1 MPTSF
6 RRDYTPPPAIVD
18 QINIEFVLNAQHTR
32 VTATSKIRRQPSI
45 GAGQASELRL
55 SGDGQRVV
63 KCLINGLEASRQD
76 GNDLILVLRDDACEI
91 VCETEINPKDNSSL
105 MGLYQSNGNYFTQCE
120 AEGFRKITY
129 FLDRPDVMTRYT
141 VTLHAEKSLC
151 PVLLSNGN
159 LTGEGNNRDKPGWHW
174 ARWEDPFPKP
184 SYLFAMVAGTL
195 VATQTNVKQPSG
207 RDALLQVWVEPGN
220 ETKTQHALDS
230 LVKSIVWDEKRFGL
244 ELDLERFMIV
254 AVSDFNMGAME
265 NKGLNIFNTKYVFAN
280 PWLATDADFANVE
293 SVVGHEYFHNWTGN
307 RVTCRD
313 WFQLTLKEGLT
324 VFRDQEFSA
333 DLLVAETGK
342 PSARSVKRIDDVR
355 VLRTMQFPEDAG
367 PMAHPIRPDSYEEIN
382 NFYTVTVYEKGA
394 EVIRMM
400 HTLVGETGFR
410 KGMDL
415 YFKRHDGQAVTCDDF
430 MASIAD
436 ANQRDF
442 SQFSRWY
449 SRAGTPRVH
458 AQGSFDQKNKR
469 FTLHFKQLTTEPFHI
484 PIRVGLLG
492 ADGKD
497 IAGTS
502 RLLELTSAEQSFTF
516 DGIVNPP
523 IASLL
528 RDFSAPIYLDYPYSD
543 ENIAFLATFDSD
555 LFNRWDALQ
564 QLAIRTLLV
573 ATKAQKAVDAKDVTP
588 LLTVFKAALDDQS
601 LDASYKELLLT
612 LPSEAIIAEHL
623 DVVNPDYIRVARD
636 SLKDVLANALAID
649 WQRAY
654 QDNTALDLAYE
665 ASAAASGR
673 RALAGVALNYFVLTG
688 QSLALDSAL
697 LQVKVANN
705 MTEKLSAL
713 SALAQVPSYHINE
726 ALVHFEAEYSSE
738 ALAMDKWFVV
748 QAQQHVQALPKVQAL
763 MNHPAFSLKNPNK
776 VRSLL
781 GAFFSGNLAEFHKTN
796 GSGYRFWAEQVLKLD
811 AINPQVA
818 ARLARA
824 LDRWRRFEPTR
835 QSAMREA
842 LESVKT
848 QAKSADVLE
857 IVTKALA

>member
-6 RRDYTPPPAIVD
+6 RRDYTSPPAIVD
-18 QINIEFVLNAQHTR
+18 QISLEFVLNAQHTR
-32 VTATSKIRRQPSI
+32 VIATSKVRRQPSI
-45 GAGQASELRL
+45 GTGQASELRL
-55 SGDGQRVV
+55 SGDGQRLIRCVV
-63 KCLINGLEASRQD
+63 NGLEASRQD

-91 VCETEINPKDNSSL
+91 ICETEINPVDNSSL

-129 FLDRPDVMTRYT
+129 FLDRPDVMARYT
-141 VTLHAEKSLC
+141 VTLHADKSLC
-151 PVLLSNGN
+151 PILLSNGN
-159 LTGEGNNRDKPGWHW
+159 LIGQGDTPEKPGWHW
-174 ARWEDPFPKP
+174 ACWEDPFPKP
-184 SYLFAMVAGTL
+184 SYLFAMVAGKL
-195 VATQTNVKQPSG
+195 VATETTIKQPSG
-207 RDALLQVWVEPGN
+207 REALLQVWVEPGN
-220 ETKTQHALDS
+220 ESKTQHALDS
-230 LVKSIVWDEKRFGL
+230 LVKSIVWDEKRYGL

-342 PSARSVKRIDDVR
+342 QSARSVKRIDDVQ
-355 VLRTMQFPEDAG
+355 VLRSMQFPEDAG

-394 EVIRMM
+394 EVIRML
-400 HTLVGETGFR
+400 HTLVGEAGFR
-410 KGMDL
+410 AGMDL

-430 MASIAD
+430 VASIAD

-449 SRAGTPRVH
+449 SAAGTPQVN
-458 AQGSFDQKNKR
+458 ATGKFDEVNKC
-469 FTLHFKQLTTEPFHI
+469 FTLSFKQLAAEPFHI
-484 PIRVGLLG
+484 PIRIGLLG

-497 IAGTS
+497 ISGTS
-502 RLLELTSAEQSFTF
+502 RLLELTEREQCFTF
-516 DGIVNPP
+516 DGIANLPT
-523 IASLL
+523 ASLL
-528 RDFSAPIYLDYPYSD
+528 RDFSAPIHLNYPHSD
-543 ENIAFLATFDSD
+543 ENLAFLATYDSD

-564 QLAIRTLLV
+564 QLSSRVLV
-573 ATKAQKAVDAKDVTP
+573 TAAKRQKAVSAEDAAP
-588 LLTVFKAALDDQS
+588 LIQVFKLALNDAT

-612 LPSEAIIAEHL
+612 LPSESILAEQL
-623 DVVNPDYIRVARD
+623 DVVDPDYIRIARN
-636 SLKDVLANALAID
+636 SLKDIIANTLATD
-649 WQRAY
+649 WQQAY
-654 QDNTALDLAYE
+654 QNNTALALPYE
-665 ASAAASGR
+665 VSAAAAGR
-673 RALAGVALNYFVLTG
+673 RALAGTALHYFVLTG
-688 QSLALDSAL
+688 QALALDGAL
-697 LQVKVANN
+697 TQVKIANN

-713 SALAQVPSYHINE
+713 RALAQVPSYHIND
-726 ALVHFEAEYSSE
+726 ALVYFEEEYGNE

-748 QAQQHVQALPKVQAL
+748 QAQQHIQALPKVQAL

-781 GAFFSGNLAEFHKTN
+781 GAFFTGNLAEFHKAN
-796 GSGYRFWAEQVLKLD
+796 GSGYRFWAEQVLALD

-835 QSAMREA
+835 QIAMREA
-842 LESVKT
+842 LENVKT

>member
-18 QINIEFVLNAQHTR
+18 QIAIEFVLNAQHTR

-63 KCLINGLEASRQD
+63 KCLVNGLEASRQD
-76 GNDLILVLRDDACEI
+76 GNDLILVLRDDSCEI
-91 VCETEINPKDNSSL
+91 VCETEIYPKDNSSL

-159 LTGEGNNRDKPGWHW
+159 LTGSGNSMENPGWHW

-195 VATQTNVKQPSG
+195 VATQTTVKQPSG

-280 PWLATDADFANVE
+280 PWLATDADFSNVE

-342 PSARSVKRIDDVR
+342 LSARSVKRIDDVR
-355 VLRTMQFPEDAG
+355 VLRSMQFPEDAG

-430 MASIAD
+430 MTCIAD
-436 ANQRDF
+436 ANKRDF

-449 SRAGTPRVH
+449 SQAGTPRVH
-458 AQGSFDQKNKR
+458 AHGSFDEKNNR
-469 FTLHFKQLTTEPFHI
+469 FTLHFKQLSAEPFHI

-502 RLLELTSAEQSFTF
+502 RLLELTGVEQSFTF
-516 DGIVNPP
+516 EGITQPP
-523 IASLL
+523 IASML
-528 RDFSAPIYLDYPYSD
+528 RDFSAPIYLDYPHSD
-543 ENIAFLATFDSD
+543 ENLAFLATFDSD

-564 QLAIRTLLV
+564 QLAIRTLLA
-573 ATKAQKAVDAKDVTP
+573 ATKAQKAVDANDVKP
-588 LLTVFKAALDDQS
+588 LLKVFKAALDDQT

-623 DVVNPDYIRVARD
+623 EIVNPDYIRVARD
-636 SLKDVLANALAID
+636 SLKDVLANALAAD
-649 WQRAY
+649 WQHTY
-654 QDNTALDLAYE
+654 TSNTSLELPYE
-665 ASAAASGR
+665 VSAAAAGR

-697 LQVKVANN
+697 LQLKVANN

-726 ALVHFEAEYSSE
+726 ALVHFETEYSAE

-748 QAQQHVQALPKVQAL
+748 QAQQHFQALPKVQAL

-796 GSGYRFWAEQVLKLD
+796 GSGYRFWTEQVLKLD

-842 LESVKT
+842 LEHVKT

>member
-6 RRDYTPPPAIVD
+6 RRDYTPPNAIVD
-18 QINIEFVLNAQHTR
+18 QISLDFVLNAQHTR
-32 VTATSKIRRQPSI
+32 VIATSNIRRQPSI

-55 SGDGQRVV
+55 SGDGQRLIR
-63 KCLINGLEASRQD
+63 CLVNGSEASRQD
-76 GNDLILVLRDDACEI
+76 GNDLILVLRDDHCEI
-91 VCETEINPKDNSSL
+91 ICETEINPTDNSSL

-129 FLDRPDVMTRYT
+129 FLDRPDVMARYT
-141 VTLHAEKSLC
+141 VTLHAEKALC

-159 LTGEGNNRDKPGWHW
+159 LIGQGDSQEQPGWHW

-184 SYLFAMVAGTL
+184 SYLFAMVAGQL
-195 VATQTNVKQPSG
+195 VATETTIKQPSG
-207 RDALLQVWVEPGN
+207 KDALLQVWVEPGN
-220 ETKTQHALDS
+220 ENKTQHALDS
-230 LVKSIVWDEKRFGL
+230 LVKSIVWDEKRYGL

-265 NKGLNIFNTKYVFAN
+265 NKGLNIFNTKFVFAN

-342 PSARSVKRIDDVR
+342 QSARSVKRIDDVR

-394 EVIRMM
+394 EVIRML
-400 HTLVGETGFR
+400 HTLVGEAGFR
-410 KGMDL
+410 AGMDL

-430 MASIAD
+430 IASIAD
-436 ANQRDF
+436 ANKRDF

-449 SRAGTPRVH
+449 SHAGTPKVDVL
-458 AQGSFDQKNKR
+458 GTFDESNKR
-469 FTLHFKQLTTEPFHI
+469 FTLSFKQRSKEPFHI

-497 IAGTS
+497 IEGTA
-502 RLLELTSAEQSFTF
+502 RLLELTEGEQSFIF
-516 DGIVNPP
+516 DNVAHSP

-528 RDFSAPIYLDYPYSD
+528 RDFSAPIYLHYPHSN
-543 ENIAFLATFDSD
+543 ENLAFLATYDSD

-564 QLAIRTLLV
+564 QLASRVLV
-573 ATKAQKAVDAKDVTP
+573 DAAKAQKAVSAESAAP
-588 LLTVFKAALDDQS
+588 LIEVFKSALNDS
-601 LDASYKELLLT
+601 ALDASYKELLLT
-612 LPSEAIIAEHL
+612 LPTEGILAEQL
-623 DVVNPDYIRVARD
+623 DVVNPDYIRVARN
-636 SLKDVLANALAID
+636 SLKELLANALTVD
-649 WQRAY
+649 WQHTY
-654 QDNTALDLAYE
+654 ESNTALDSAYE
-665 ASAAASGR
+665 VSASAAGR
-673 RALAGVALNYFVLTG
+673 RALAGTALQYFVLTG
-688 QSLALDSAL
+688 QALALDSAL
-697 LQVKVANN
+697 MQVKIANN

-726 ALVHFEAEYSSE
+726 ALVHFEAEYGNE

-748 QAQQHVQALPKVQAL
+748 QAQQHFQALPKVQAL

-781 GAFFSGNLAEFHKTN
+781 GAFFTGNLAEFHKAN
-796 GSGYRFWAEQVLKLD
+796 GSGYRFWSEQVLTLD

-835 QSAMREA
+835 QIAMREA
-842 LESVKT
+842 LENVKT

>member
-6 RRDYTPPPAIVD
+6 RRDYTSPPAIVD
-18 QINIEFVLNAQHTR
+18 QISLEFVLNAQHTR
-32 VTATSKIRRQPSI
+32 VIATSKVRRQPSI

-55 SGDGQRVV
+55 SGDGQRLVRCEV
-63 KCLINGLEASRQD
+63 NGLEASRQD
-76 GNDLILVLRDDACEI
+76 GNDLILVLRDDTCEI
-91 VCETEINPKDNSSL
+91 ICETEINPADNSSL

-129 FLDRPDVMTRYT
+129 FLDRPDVMARYT

-159 LTGEGNNRDKPGWHW
+159 LIAQGESSEKPGWHW

-184 SYLFAMVAGTL
+184 SYLFAMVAGNL
-195 VATQTNVKQPSG
+195 VATETSITQPSG
-207 RDALLQVWVEPGN
+207 RNALLQVWVEPGN
-220 ETKTQHALDS
+220 ENKTQHALDS
-230 LVKSIVWDEKRFGL
+230 LVKSIVWDEKRYGL

-280 PWLATDADFANVE
+280 PWLATDTDFANVE

-342 PSARSVKRIDDVR
+342 HSARSVKRIDDVR
-355 VLRTMQFPEDAG
+355 VLRAMQFPEDAG

-394 EVIRMM
+394 EVIRML
-400 HTLVGETGFR
+400 HTLVGEAGFR
-410 KGMDL
+410 SGMDL

-430 MASIAD
+430 VASIAD
-436 ANQRDF
+436 ANKRDF
-442 SQFSRWY
+442 TQFSRWY
-449 SRAGTPRVH
+449 SYAGTPQVK
-458 AQGSFDQKNKR
+458 ACGKFDESSKC
-469 FTLHFKQLTTEPFHI
+469 FTLHFSQLSAEPFHI

-492 ADGKD
+492 TDGKD
-497 IAGTS
+497 IPGTS
-502 RLLELTSAEQSFTF
+502 RLLELTEKEQSFTF
-516 DGIVNPP
+516 DGITSLP

-528 RDFSAPIYLDYPYSD
+528 RDFSAPIYLDYPHSD
-543 ENIAFLATFDSD
+543 ENLAFLANYDSD

-564 QLAIRTLLV
+564 QLASRILV
-573 ATKAQKAVDAKDVTP
+573 AATKMQKAVSAKDAAP
-588 LLTVFKAALDDQS
+588 LVQVFKSALNDAA

-612 LPSEAIIAEHL
+612 LPTEGIVAEQL
-623 DVVNPDYIRVARD
+623 DVVDPDYIRVARN
-636 SLKDVLANALAID
+636 SLKDILANALAKE
-649 WQRAY
+649 WQHAY
-654 QDNTALDLAYE
+654 QSNTALDSPYE
-665 ASAAASGR
+665 VSAAAAGR
-673 RALAGVALNYFVLTG
+673 RALAGTALQYFVLTG
-688 QSLALDSAL
+688 QSLALESAL
-697 LQVKVANN
+697 TQVKIANN

-713 SALAQVPSYHINE
+713 SALAQVPSYHIND
-726 ALVHFEAEYSSE
+726 ALVHFEAEYGNE

-748 QAQQHVQALPKVQAL
+748 QAQQHIQALPKVQAL

-781 GAFFSGNLAEFHKTN
+781 GAFFTGNLAEFHKSN
-796 GSGYRFWAEQVLKLD
+796 GSGYRFWAEQVLALD

-824 LDRWRRFEPTR
+824 LDRWRRFERTR
-835 QSAMREA
+835 QTAMREA
-842 LESVKT
+842 LEHVKT

-857 IVTKALA
+857 IVTKALT

>member
-1 MPTSF
+1 MPTSL

-18 QINIEFVLNAQHTR
+18 QISLEFVLNAQHSR
-32 VTATSKIRRQPSI
+32 VIATSKMRRQPSI
-45 GAGQASELRL
+45 GSGQASELRL
-55 SGDGQRVV
+55 AGDGQRLIR
-63 KCLINGLEASRQD
+63 CLVNGLEASRQD
-76 GNDLILVLRDDACEI
+76 GSDLVLVLRDDEFEI
-91 VCETEINPKDNSSL
+91 VCETEINPTDNSSL

-141 VTLHAEKSLC
+141 VTLHAEKALC

-159 LTGEGNNRDKPGWHW
+159 LIGQGDNAEKVGWHW
-174 ARWEDPFPKP
+174 AKWEDPFPKP
-184 SYLFAMVAGTL
+184 SYLFAMVAGKL
-195 VATQTNVKQPSG
+195 VSTETTIKQPSG

-220 ETKTQHALDS
+220 QDKTQHALNS
-230 LVKSIVWDEKRFGL
+230 LIKSIIWDEKRFGL

-280 PWLATDADFANVE
+280 PWLATDSDFANVE

-307 RVTCRD
+307 RITCRD

-342 PSARSVKRIDDVR
+342 QSARSVKRIDDVR

-400 HTLVGETGFR
+400 HTLVGEAGFR

-430 MASIAD
+430 MASIAE
-436 ANQRDF
+436 ANGRDF
-442 SQFSRWY
+442 SQFAHWY
-449 SRAGTPRVH
+449 SQAGTPRVQAKGH
-458 AQGSFDQKNKR
+458 FDAKTER
-469 FTLHFKQLTTEPFHI
+469 FTLQFKQLGGQPFHI

-492 ADGKD
+492 PDGKD
-497 IAGTS
+497 IAGST
-502 RLLELTSAEQSFTF
+502 RLLELTQAEQSFTF
-516 DGIVNPP
+516 DGITNPP

-528 RDFSAPIYLDYPYSD
+528 RDFSAPIYLDYPHSN
-543 ENIAFLATFDSD
+543 ENLAFLATHDHD

-564 QLAIRTLLV
+564 LLATRILLV
-573 ATKAQKAVDAKDVTP
+573 AAKAQKAVAAIDAAP
-588 LLTVFKAALDDQS
+588 LVHVFKTALNNPD

-612 LPSEAIIAEHL
+612 LPTEAIVAEQL
-623 DVVNPDYIRVARD
+623 EIVDPDYIRVARN
-636 SLKDVLANALAID
+636 SLKDILANALAQD
-649 WQRAY
+649 WQQAY
-654 QDNTALDLAYE
+654 ETNTSLSLAYD
-665 ASAAASGR
+665 ASAAAAGR
-673 RALAGVALNYFVLTG
+673 RALAGRALHYFVLTG
-688 QSLALDSAL
+688 QAQALNSAL
-697 LQVKVANN
+697 TQVKIANN

-713 SALAQVPSYHINE
+713 SALAQVPSYHIND
-726 ALVHFEAEYSSE
+726 ALVHFEGEY
-738 ALAMDKWFVV
+738 ANQPLAMDKWFVV
-748 QAQQHVQALPKVQAL
+748 QAQQQFQTLPKVQAL
-763 MNHPAFSLKNPNK
+763 MNHAAFSLKNPNK

-781 GAFFSGNLAEFHKTN
+781 GAFFNGNLAEFHKLN
-796 GSGYRFWAEQVLKLD
+796 GSGYRFWTEQVLALD

-842 LESVKT
+842 LENVKT

-857 IVTKALA
+857 IVSKALT